1 VIYIKQC
8 FGSQGVQHKGELK
21 TLDDDDDDDFK
32 LPSFYDHT

>member
-21 TLDDDDDDDFK
+21 TLDDDDDVSIVRK
-32 LPSFYDHT
+32 S